1 MVEPA
6 SRGTWRSLAL
16 LVLFLVLVRGFL
28 VLACA
33 EVFFY
38 GEELAKGGAA
48 KAILDSPP
56 IPYHQLVYAYH
67 EGGGFVIAHARA
79 LAFLLVGESLLATKL
94 VAIVTSAL
102 VLAVGMTF
110 ARESFGRRASIL
122 FGVLFVLCPDAWL
135 RFSLLSI
142 GTHFEALFFEC
153 AILLLAFRILRSAP
167 GSARD
172 WILLGLASGFGIY
185 FSLVVAAAIGAAGL
199 MLIFGLRARIL
210 GRGLALATVAAI
222 VGASP
227 LLWMLGRVGMDA
239 VRVRG
244 QSLAVGEAGGP
255 LDTIGDLLAPLVAD
269 GRVDDWLQFAI
280 LGLAALS
287 SARILRERGPRLAAL
302 GVLAF
307 LAVYFALYLG
317 SGLATSMNGLW
328 LLWWRMSPTWFF
340 ATLLAAAT
348 IDVLLTRR
356 RAIAITLVSVLVAAG
371 LMDVVRLAR
380 TGRPDRIV
388 ANASFLA
395 RAKGYDFAEYFDQI
409 VHHLDGD
416 ERDRIRVLLALRDD
430 THLLPSSIAHNVFEE
445 SELPF
450 ERVLEISRESFGPR
464 FDDAL
469 LGLGHHLHPRPGY
482 DIPAAFARLAEL
494 PADVRTPLARALG
507 RSGLGQRWR
516 RDRLVEQIE
525 TTVPPEFR
533 GAFLEGVGWR
543 VWRAYLLD
551 PDGGEA
557 FVASRPIAERSS
569 LERGLALERA
579 AWMLPR

>member
-1 MVEPA
+1 MVEAAP
-6 SRGTWRSLAL
+6 RPTWRALAL

-28 VLACA
+28 VLSCA

-94 VAIVTSAL
+94 VAIATSAL
-102 VLAVGMTF
+102 VLVVGITF
-110 ARESFGRRASIL
+110 ARESFGRRASIV

-167 GSARD
+167 DRARD

-185 FSLVVAAAIGAAGL
+185 FSLVIAAAIAAAGA
-199 MLIFGLRARIL
+199 MLLVGLRARIL
-210 GRGLALATVAAI
+210 GRGLALATAAAI

-227 LLWMLGRVGMDA
+227 LLWMLGRVGIDA
-239 VRVRG
+239 IRVRG
-244 QSLAVGEAGGP
+244 QSVAGGEP
-255 LDTIGDLLAPLVAD
+255 SSPISTLGDLLAPLVAN

-280 LGLAALS
+280 LGSAALS
-287 SARILRERGPRLAAL
+287 SAWILRERGSRLAAL
-302 GVLAF
+302 GILGF
-307 LAVYFALYLG
+307 LGVYFALYLG

-340 ATLLAAAT
+340 ATLLAAAV
-348 IDVLLTRR
+348 IDALLTRR
-356 RAIAITLVSVLVAAG
+356 RAFASAILAVLVAAG

-380 TGRPDRIV
+380 TGRPDLIP
-388 ANASFLA
+388 ANAAFLA

-416 ERDRIRVLLALRDD
+416 DRERIRVLLALRDD
-430 THLLPSSIAHNVFEE
+430 THLLPSAIAHNVFEE

-450 ERVLEISRESFGPR
+450 ERVLDTSRVEFGPR

-469 LGLGHHLHPRPGY
+469 LGLGHHLHPRPDY
-482 DIPAAFARLAEL
+482 DISAAFERLAES
-494 PADVRTPLARALG
+494 PADLRTQLARALG
-507 RSGLGQRWR
+507 RTGLGQRFR

-525 TTVPPEFR
+525 TPVPPEFR
-533 GAFLEGVGWR
+533 DAFLEGVGWR
-543 VWRAYLLD
+543 IWRAYLLD
-551 PDGGEA
+551 PAGGLAFIEA
-557 FVASRPIAERSS
+557 RPVEERAA
-569 LERGLALERA
+569 LMRGLALERE
-579 AWMLPR
+579 AWTLP

>member
-1 MVEPA
+1 MVEVAP
-6 SRGTWRSLAL
+6 RPTWRALAL
-16 LVLFLVLVRGFL
+16 LLVFLVLVRGFL
-28 VLACA
+28 VLSCA

-79 LAFLLVGESLLATKL
+79 LSFLLVGESLLATKL
-94 VAIVTSAL
+94 VAIATSAL
-102 VLAVGMTF
+102 VLVVGVTF
-110 ARESFGRRASIL
+110 ARESFGRRASIV

-167 GSARD
+167 GRARD

-185 FSLVVAAAIGAAGL
+185 FSLVIAAAIAAAGA
-199 MLIFGLRARIL
+199 MLLVGLRARIL
-210 GRGLALATVAAI
+210 GRGLALATAAAI

-227 LLWMLGRVGMDA
+227 LLWMLGRVGIDA
-239 VRVRG
+239 LRVRG
-244 QSLAVGEAGGP
+244 QSLAGGERSGP
-255 LDTIGDLLAPLVAD
+255 IGTLGDLFAPLVAN

-280 LGLAALS
+280 LGSAALS
-287 SARILRERGPRLAAL
+287 SAWILRERGSRLAAL
-302 GVLAF
+302 WILGF
-307 LAVYFALYLG
+307 LGVYFALYLG

-340 ATLLAAAT
+340 ATLLAAAV
-348 IDVLLTRR
+348 IDALLTRR
-356 RAIAITLVSVLVAAG
+356 RAVAGALIAVLVAAG

-380 TGRPDRIV
+380 TGRPDLIP
-388 ANASFLA
+388 ANAAFLA

-416 ERDRIRVLLALRDD
+416 ERERIRVLLALRDD
-430 THLLPSSIAHNVFEE
+430 THLLPSAIAHNVFEE

-450 ERVLEISRESFGPR
+450 ERVLDISRAEFGQR

-482 DIPAAFARLAEL
+482 DIPAAFERLAES
-494 PADVRTPLARALG
+494 PADLRTQLARALG
-507 RSGLGQRWR
+507 RTGLGQRFR

-525 TTVPPEFR
+525 TPLPPEFR
-533 GAFLEGVGWR
+533 DAFLEGVGWR
-543 VWRAYLLD
+543 IWRAYLLD
-551 PDGGEA
+551 PAGGLA
-557 FVASRPIAERSS
+557 FVESRPVEERAA
-569 LERGLALERA
+569 LMRGLALERA
-579 AWMLPR
+579 AWTLP